1 MKQFPKDR
9 YYINIECGNIVTFA
23 GMLEEAAELYD
34 MDDYTNVL
42 ELWDYYELTDIPVK
56 NGDERLQ
63 EARKIVEQNRERF
76 VA

>member
-1 MKQFPKDR
+1 MMFPKDR

-23 GMLEEAAELYD
+23 EMLKEAAELYD

-56 NGDERLQ
+56 NGDERVR
-63 EARKIVEQNRERF
+63 EARQEVQAAKERYDI
-76 VA
+76 